1 MPHGSDRAVARRT
14 QGRGAAVHLLPRDHH
29 RARGTPR
36 ALRADQKDG
45 YALLMKAAAEAIV
58 ELARDPRYVGG
69 TVGVLDC
76 SIPGPSSS
84 STIPTCTAW

>member
-1 MPHGSDRAVARRT
+1 
-14 QGRGAAVHLLPRDHH
+14 
-29 RARGTPR
+29 
-36 ALRADQKDG
+36 
-45 YALLMKAAAEAIV
+45 MKAAAEAIV